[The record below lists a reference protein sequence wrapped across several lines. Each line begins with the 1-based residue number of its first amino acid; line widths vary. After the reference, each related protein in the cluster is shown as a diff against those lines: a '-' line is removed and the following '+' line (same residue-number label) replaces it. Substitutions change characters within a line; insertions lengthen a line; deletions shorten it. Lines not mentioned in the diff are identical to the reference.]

1 MRWTIRAKL
10 VTLVLAVLALFA
22 AGTGWSFWLDL
33 RAARAQSHEA
43 LLAVARATAHQI
55 DAILSGR
62 IEGLQTLAGVR
73 VLDRLEPPD
82 LSELALQAQSTQP
95 FVSGFLVAGPDGQVL
110 VSSAPAEPRPRQ
122 TLASDETFQT
132 ALKSLEP
139 LVGGPRPGL
148 LGAARAAVIVV
159 PSTGLRGQPT
169 GAVVTEL
176 DLDGLST
183 FLDATAT
190 HEGITLSV
198 VTADRELLAS
208 TSPAGPLVG
217 RMIGAAR
224 EAPDVIRPRDGVG
237 EWTAENGTRY
247 LAGAAGLIRAPWT
260 VVAAT
265 PSAQA
270 YGPAGM
276 RFRNH
281 LVGLGVV
288 TVLAL
293 CLAWLIGR
301 QFAAATR
308 ERERAL
314 AGLAARERRF
324 SALSEVNTALTQELD
339 LGPGPL
345 LRHITEALARL
356 TGASAVVLWDA
367 DSEGRRLVRRAWTVD
382 PAVGMA
388 DMPMELS
395 FEQGGTGWV
404 ARHREP
410 LFVDD
415 MTHDA
420 RIPSVRWAHEHDL
433 LAFAGA
439 PVLSGDALIGV
450 LTLNLRRGEGPG
462 EDGRALLVSFAAQA
476 ALAMRNARLFS
487 ETQARRREAE
497 SLAGL
502 GRVLAQ
508 TLDPVA
514 IAQEIAD
521 AARAAVGTHTAGL
534 YRFDSVSG
542 DIIAVAL
549 SGDVGPT
556 QGRGVVFP
564 RGTGVASVAARER
577 RPISTP
583 NMLED
588 PRIALTPEVRARIE
602 QATYRAVLSVPLVAR
617 DTVLGALSVG
627 DVAGR
632 VFSEEDVRLLQAVAD
647 QAALTLDNARLYVE
661 ATRRRREAE
670 ELAGVARS
678 LTETLDVAAVGR
690 HIVEGVCPLMG
701 ATFARLRLREPDG
714 SLRAVAWAGE
724 GPDFVGAQH
733 TLPPGAG
740 IAGRAVTEGK
750 PVWVSDFAADSRTV
764 LTEGLRQYSARSDS
778 RAVLAVPLRVRGEI
792 IGALTVGDRTGRVF
806 GPADIVLV
814 EAFADQAALAL
825 DNARLYEETRERL
838 RALQETQ
845 AQLVQAAKL
854 SAVGQLVSGVA
865 HELNNP
871 LSVVIGHGQLML
883 SRNPTPEIRRPLEL
897 IVSQGERMAKIV
909 QALLLFSRQRATV
922 HGAVKLPEIIEQTLF
937 LRAAQLRLSGIEV
950 TVEHSPELPP
960 AAGDAHQL
968 QQVILNLVLN
978 AEQAILQAR
987 AERRKAWA
995 EAVRPRDHITVRTGL
1010 DATEGAEWV
1019 RLDVEDNG
1027 PGISPDVLPRIFEP
1041 FFTTKAVGQGT
1052 GLGLS
1057 VSYGIVEQH
1066 GGRLSAQS
1074 EPGRTIFTVLIPR
1087 YIAPATPTRPAMPAA
1102 VRPVGGGR
1110 AALVVDDEPAVVEL
1124 VVSVLERTGWR
1135 VDVAAGGRAALEK
1148 VRQAHYDLVVSDIRM
1163 ADGNGEEFYRA
1174 AVAAQLALADVFIF
1188 VTGDTA
1194 NPAAWDFL
1202 QSANVPVLEKPF
1214 KPLDLLAAV
1223 ERLCG

>member
-22 AGTGWSFWLDL
+22 AGAGWSFWLDL

-55 DAILSGR
+55 DTILSGR
-62 IEGLQTLAGVR
+62 IESLQTLAGVR
-73 VLDRLEPPD
+73 VLDRLEAPA
-82 LSELALQAQSTQP
+82 LVELALQAQSTQP
-95 FVSGFLVAGPDGQVL
+95 FVSGFLIAGADGSVL
-110 VSSAPAEPRPRQ
+110 VSSAPAEPRPLQ
-122 TLASDETFQT
+122 SLATDETFQG
-132 ALKSLEP
+132 ALKSFEAQ
-139 LVGGPRPGL
+139 VGGPRAGL
-148 LGAARAAVIVV
+148 LGAARAALIVA
-159 PSTGLRGQPT
+159 PTTGARGQPT
-169 GAVVTEL
+169 GAVVAEL
-176 DLDGLST
+176 DLDALST

-190 HEGITLSV
+190 HEGVTLSLV
-198 VTADRELLAS
+198 SADRELLAS

-224 EAPDVIRPRDGVG
+224 EAPDLIRLRDGVG

-247 LAGAAGLIRAPWT
+247 LAGAAGLTRAPWM

-265 PSAQA
+265 PSALA
-270 YGPAGM
+270 HGPAAA
-276 RFRNH
+276 RFRRQ
-281 LVGLGVV
+281 LLSVGVV
-288 TVLAL
+288 TALAL

-314 AGLAARERRF
+314 AGLAAREHRF
-324 SALSEVNTALTQELD
+324 TALTEVNTALSQELD
-339 LGPGPL
+339 LAPL

-367 DSEGRRLVRRAWTVD
+367 DADGRRLIRRAWTVD
-382 PAVGMA
+382 PAVGIS
-388 DMPMELS
+388 DMPMELR
-395 FEQGGTGWV
+395 FDQGGTGWV

-415 MTHDA
+415 VTGDA
-420 RIPSVRWAHEHDL
+420 RIASVRWARDHDL
-433 LAFAGA
+433 LAFAGV

-450 LTLNLRRGEGPG
+450 LTLNLKRGAGLG
-462 EDGRALLVSFAAQA
+462 EDGQALLVSFAAQA
-476 ALAMRNARLFS
+476 ALAVRNARLFA

-502 GRVLAQ
+502 GRMLAE
-508 TLDPVA
+508 TLDPEA

-521 AARAAVGTHTAGL
+521 AARAAIGTRTAGL
-534 YRFDSVSG
+534 YRLDPATE
-542 DIIAVAL
+542 DIVAVAL

-564 RGTGVASVAARER
+564 RGTGVASLAARER
-577 RPISTP
+577 RPVSTP

-588 PRIALTPEVRARIE
+588 PRITVTPEVRARIE

-632 VFSEEDVRLLQAVAD
+632 VFTDEEVRALQAVAD
-647 QAALTLDNARLYVE
+647 QAALTVDNARLYVE

-670 ELAGVARS
+670 ELAGLARS

-690 HIVEGVCPLMG
+690 HIVDGVCPLMG

-740 IAGRAVTEGK
+740 IAGRAVMEGK
-750 PVWVSDFAADSRTV
+750 SVWVADFATDSRTV
-764 LTEGLRQYSARSDS
+764 LTDGLRQYSARSDS
-778 RAVLAVPLRVRGEI
+778 RAVLGVPLRVRGEI
-792 IGALTVGDRTGRVF
+792 IGALTVGDRTGRTF
-806 GPADIVLV
+806 GPADIALA

-883 SRNPTPEIRRPLEL
+883 SRNPSPDVRRVVEL

-909 QALLLFSRQRATV
+909 QGLLLFSRQRATV
-922 HGAVKLPEIIEQTLF
+922 HGAVGLPEIIEQTLF
-937 LRAAQLRLSGIEV
+937 LRAAQLRLSSIDV
-950 TVEHSPELPP
+950 STEHAPDLPP

-968 QQVILNLVLN
+968 QQVILNLLLN

-987 AERRKAWA
+987 AERQKN
-995 EAVRPRDHITVRTGL
+995 EGEGVRGRDRITVRTRL
-1010 DATEGAEWV
+1010 DRVEGAEWV
-1019 RLDVEDNG
+1019 RMEVEDNG
-1027 PGISPDVLPRIFEP
+1027 PGIPSDVLPRIFEP

-1066 GGRLSAQS
+1066 GGRLDAESV
-1074 EPGRTIFTVLIPR
+1074 PGRTVFTVLLPR
-1087 YIAPATPTRPAMPAA
+1087 YVGSGAATRPAAPTTA
-1102 VRPVGGGR
+1102 RPVGAGR

-1135 VDVAAGGRAALEK
+1135 VDVAGGGRAALDK
-1148 VRQAHYDLVVSDIRM
+1148 VRGARYDLVVSDIRM
-1163 ADGNGEEFYRA
+1163 PDGDGEEFYRA
-1174 AVAAQLALADVFIF
+1174 AVSVQPSLADVFIF

-1194 NPAAWDFL
+1194 NPDAWDFL
-1202 QSANVPVLEKPF
+1202 QSASAPVLEKPF